1 MCGTN
6 KLYNMKTNLEGRY
19 TSTYG
24 FVGNNELEKQ
34 AETTFGKDWEA
45 EFDVEQIQELCDII
59 HKGRYIVD
67 CIDTRDDEDIVV
79 REVDNWDDFI
89 RLATDLECAR
99 IENERLQD
107 LSNAQHLKD
116 ISSDLLKEEL
126 EKRGYCTNNLWHIS
140 DVQQNYV
147 CEDDQAMEVLEV
159 ALENEYIVSQTFDAI
174 DMWIECNSEQGEF
187 KPKD

>member
-1 MCGTN
+1 
-6 KLYNMKTNLEGRY
+6 MKVNLEGRY

-24 FVGNNELEKQ
+24 FVGLNGLEKQ
-34 AETTFGKDWEA
+34 AEITFGKDWEA
-45 EFDVEQIQELCDII
+45 ESDVEQIQELCDNIE
-59 HKGRYIVD
+59 KGRYHVN
-67 CIDTRDDEDIVV
+67 CIETRDDEDIIV
-79 REVDNWDDFI
+79 RESDNWELSTDELKGL
-89 RLATDLECAR
+89 LA
-99 IENERLQD
+99 N
-107 LSNAQHLKD
+107 
-116 ISSDLLKEEL
+116 
-126 EKRGYCTNNLWHIS
+126 RGYCTNNLWHIS

>member
-1 MCGTN
+1 
-6 KLYNMKTNLEGRY
+6 MKINLEGRY

-24 FVGNNELEKQ
+24 FVGKNGLEKQ
-34 AETTFGKDWEA
+34 ADQIFGKDWVA
-45 EFDVEQIQELCDII
+45 EDDLEQIQLLCD
-59 HKGRYIVD
+59 
-67 CIDTRDDEDIVV
+67 CISNGQYVVNVIETRDDDDIKV
-79 REVDNWDDFI
+79 REVDNWEDFI
-89 RLATDLECAR
+89 RLATNLECAR

-107 LSNAQHLKD
+107 LSNAQHLKE

-159 ALENEYIVSQTFDAI
+159 ALENDYIVSQTFDAI

>member
-1 MCGTN
+1 
-6 KLYNMKTNLEGRY
+6 MKTNLEGRY

-24 FVGNNELEKQ
+24 FVAKNDLEKQ

-45 EFDVEQIQELCDII
+45 ESDVEQIQELCDII
-59 HKGRYIVD
+59 YKGRYLVD
-67 CIDTRDDEDIVV
+67 CIYTRGDEDIVV
-79 REVDNWDDFI
+79 IEVDNWEAFI

-126 EKRGYCTNNLWHIS
+126 EKRGYCTNNLWGTW
-140 DVQQNYV
+140 DVQQTYV
-147 CEDDQAMEVLEV
+147 CDDDQAMEVLETV
-159 ALENEYIVSQTFDAI
+159 LQNEYIVSQTFEAI
-174 DMWIECNSEQGEF
+174 DMWIECNAEQGEF
-187 KPKD
+187 KTKD